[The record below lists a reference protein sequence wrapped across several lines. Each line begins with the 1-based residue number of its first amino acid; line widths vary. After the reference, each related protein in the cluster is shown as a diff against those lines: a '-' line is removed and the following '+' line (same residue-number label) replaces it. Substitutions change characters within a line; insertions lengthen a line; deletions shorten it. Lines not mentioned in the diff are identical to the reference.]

1 MGKKISLYTI
11 RLYVIIL
18 LHVIT
23 GGENVGY
30 ADLIE
35 KLSAL
40 GHEYRLSILSSL
52 TEGEKYL
59 SEIAKEVGISRAL
72 AKVHLNKLEKAGLV
86 ETRTVLL
93 EDEAR
98 ALRYYKILDFH
109 VELSPSE
116 LKRRK
121 EKDGI

>member
-1 MGKKISLYTI
+1 MQAYTVEDEE
-11 RLYVIIL
+11 LV
-18 LHVIT
+18 
-23 GGENVGY
+23 
-30 ADLIE
+30 E

-40 GHEYRLSILSSL
+40 GHIYRLQIVTAL

-72 AKVHLNKLEKAGLV
+72 ANVHLKKLREAGLV
-86 ETRTVLL
+86 KTRVLLL

-98 ALRYYKILDFH
+98 ALRYYELNDFH
-109 VELSPSE
+109 IEISPEE

-121 EKDGI
+121 K

>member
-1 MGKKISLYTI
+1 MES
-11 RLYVIIL
+11 
-18 LHVIT
+18 
-23 GGENVGY
+23 
-30 ADLIE
+30 ADLIQ

-40 GHEYRLSILSSL
+40 GHNYRLKILTSL
-52 TEGEKYL
+52 TDGEKYL

-72 AKVHLNKLEKAGLV
+72 AKVHLNKLLKADLV

-98 ALRYYKILDFH
+98 ALRYYKIKDFH
-109 VELSPSE
+109 IKLSPSE

-121 EKDGI
+121 ENGF

>member
-1 MGKKISLYTI
+1 MES
-11 RLYVIIL
+11 
-18 LHVIT
+18 
-23 GGENVGY
+23 
-30 ADLIE
+30 ADLIQ

-40 GHEYRLSILSSL
+40 GHNYRLKILTSL
-52 TEGEKYL
+52 TDGEKYL

-72 AKVHLNKLEKAGLV
+72 AKVHLNKLHKADLV

-98 ALRYYKILDFH
+98 ALRYYKIKDFH
-109 VELSPSE
+109 IELSPSE

-121 EKDGI
+121 KKYGF

>member
-1 MGKKISLYTI
+1 
-11 RLYVIIL
+11 V
-18 LHVIT
+18 
-23 GGENVGY
+23 ENEV
-30 ADLIE
+30 LIE

-40 GHEYRLSILSSL
+40 GHEYRLKILTSL
-52 TEGEKYL
+52 VDDEKYL
-59 SEIAKEVGISRAL
+59 SKIAKEVGISRAL
-72 AKVHLNKLEKAGLV
+72 AKVHLNKLTKAGLV

-109 VELSPSE
+109 IELSPSE

-121 EKDGI
+121 ESNGL

>member
-1 MGKKISLYTI
+1 MDNT
-11 RLYVIIL
+11 
-18 LHVIT
+18 
-23 GGENVGY
+23 
-30 ADLIE
+30 DLIE

-40 GHEYRLSILSSL
+40 GHEYRLSILTSL
-52 TEGEKYL
+52 TEREKYL

-72 AKVHLNKLEKAGLV
+72 AKVHLNKLEKAELV

-98 ALRYYKILDFH
+98 ALRYYKIKDFH

-121 EKDGI
+121 EKNGF

>member
-1 MGKKISLYTI
+1 VEYT
-11 RLYVIIL
+11 
-18 LHVIT
+18 
-23 GGENVGY
+23 
-30 ADLIE
+30 DLIQ

-40 GHEYRLSILSSL
+40 GHKYRLKILTSL
-52 TEGEKYL
+52 TDGEKYL

-72 AKVHLNKLEKAGLV
+72 AKVHLNKLHKADLV

-98 ALRYYKILDFH
+98 ALRYYKIKDFH
-109 VELSPSE
+109 IELSPSE

-121 EKDGI
+121 ENGF